1 MTKVA
6 KKICE
11 VMKKVE
17 YLQKDGRVEFG
28 RTRYSFLSEEKIT
41 TETRK
46 AMAEVGLIL
55 YPINMEILDKEEIT
69 TKNGTARA
77 FAIKVTY
84 RIQDTESEEYIDVQA
99 LGEGMDSGDKALN
112 KAMTGAFKYAQRQ
125 SFMIPTGDDP
135 DYISSDE
142 MINSSAAAPQKNKS
156 NNTITEAQA
165 RRMFAIAKDPKIVK
179 EILDTFGY
187 KSSTNV
193 EKDKYDDVCKA
204 IERVVALAKKA
215 REKGGEDS
223 TLPKCADCKA
233 ELSNAEVDWC
243 TEKGF
248 NGLYCRNCQP
258 KHKPQG
264 A

>member
-135 DYISSDE
+135 DYTSSDE
-142 MINSSAAAPQKNKS
+142 MINSSVATTQPKD
-156 NNTITEAQA
+156 TITEAQA

-179 EILDTFGY
+179 EVLDSFGY
-187 KSSTNV
+187 KSSTDV
-193 EKDKYDDVCKA
+193 EKDKYDDVCRT
-204 IERVVALAKKA
+204 IERLVALAKKTS
-215 REKGGEDS
+215 GETVGNS
-223 TLPKCADCKA
+223 ALPKCADCKA
-233 ELSNAEVDWC
+233 ELSSAEVDWC
-243 TEKGF
+243 TEKKF
-248 NGLYCRNCQP
+248 DGLYCKNCQP

-264 A
+264 I